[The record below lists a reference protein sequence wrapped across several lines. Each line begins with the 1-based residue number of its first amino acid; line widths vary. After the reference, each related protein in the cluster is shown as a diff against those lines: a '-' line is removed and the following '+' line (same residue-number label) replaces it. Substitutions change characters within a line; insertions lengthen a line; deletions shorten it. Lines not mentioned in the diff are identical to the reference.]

1 MKNETGKKYLISGVF
16 YSLIVLM
23 CGFMLTV
30 RKGYADGPLIQL
42 LLRTALYA
50 TVILF
55 IIMAICQFFNV
66 TFLSSNTKKIHD
78 IIVSFML
85 TQVTSAI
92 YMCVLLL
99 VLKIFTLL

>member
-16 YSLIVLM
+16 YSLVVLV
-23 CGFMLTV
+23 CGFMLAV
-30 RKGYADGPLIQL
+30 RKGYANGPLIEL
-42 LLRTALYA
+42 LLQAVLYA
-50 TVILF
+50 VIILF
-55 IIMAICQFFNV
+55 IIMAICQFFNT
-66 TFLSSNTKKIHD
+66 TFLSSNTKKIHK

-92 YMCVLLL
+92 YICGLLL